1 MITLGLVKWFID
13 FIEAEASM
21 TSQKKNVQTTE
32 QELELYYFKGYISVS
47 KFNNINKCYSIP
59 NVSVL
64 CYIEYILC
72 LLAFSNKTHIVIAK

>member
-13 FIEAEASM
+13 FIGTEASL

-47 KFNNINKCYSIP
+47 KLNNINKCYSIP
-59 NVSVL
+59 NVFVL
-64 CYIEYILC
+64 SYIEYILY